1 MEIKRI
7 TVSALEVE
15 RQSEPE
21 FQKELNQRLQKAGF
35 RFDDPII
42 RQPRSDI
49 EGAAD
54 FIQLQYSWWD
64 KFDVDIEYFKWRI
77 WKWFKINFN
86 K

>member
-1 MEIKRI
+1 
-7 TVSALEVE
+7 VSALDVA

-21 FQKELNQRLQKAGF
+21 FQKELNERLQEAGF

-49 EGAAD
+49 DGAD
-54 FIQLQYSWWD
+54 FIQFQYSWWD
-64 KFDVDIEYFKWRI
+64 RFDVKLDYFRWRI
-77 WKWFKINFN
+77 WKWFKINFT